1 MPRQPKAPVNM
12 LTAPLWPNLFRYVTP
27 LLITGLLQ
35 LFYNAADIAVV
46 GRFSGPEGA
55 RAMVAVGSTSS
66 LIHLIV
72 NIFMGL
78 SAGVNVVAA
87 RALGAKDYKTVSQ
100 TVHTAVAAGV
110 IFGLALTLVGLF
122 FSHTFLLWMGTPN
135 DVRPAAALYMQIYF
149 AGVPFSLVYNF
160 AAALL
165 RAAGDT
171 KKPLYFL
178 TLSGAANVALNLFFV
193 VVCRWSVAGVA
204 LATSLSQGLAMAL
217 VLRSLKNASQG
228 LSLNLKRIR
237 LHKGPFLEILKI
249 GLPAGAQ
256 SALFSLANVV
266 IQSAINSF
274 QSIVMAGNA
283 AAVNLESF
291 VYTATNAVYQANL
304 TFTSQNMG
312 ARNVKRVKAVY
323 WHCMALTTLISALL
337 GMVLCF
343 GGKPLLSLYNTDPQV
358 IQAGMIRL
366 TSIAFAYCACGWMDI
381 TVGQLRGI
389 GYSLV
394 PMLLTLVGS
403 CGLRILWV
411 YTVFAANPT
420 LTVLYGCFPASWI
433 VTFVCQIIYYYL
445 MRDKKL
451 RPLEA

>member
-1 MPRQPKAPVNM
+1 M
-12 LTAPLWPNLFRYVTP
+12 LSAPLWPSLIKYIVP
-27 LLITGLLQ
+27 LLLTGLLQ

-55 RAMVAVGSTSS
+55 QAMAAVGSTSS

-72 NIFMGL
+72 NVFLGL
-78 SAGVNVVAA
+78 SAGTNVVAA
-87 RALGAKDYKTVSQ
+87 RALGAKDKKTVSE
-100 TVHTAVAAGV
+100 TAHTAIAAGF
-110 IFGLALTLVGLF
+110 IFGLGMTLVGLF
-122 FSHTFLLWMGTPN
+122 FSDTFLSWMGTPN

-178 TLSGAANVALNLFFV
+178 TLSGAANVVLNLLFV
-193 VVCRWSVAGVA
+193 IVCKWSVAGVA

-217 VLRSLKNASQG
+217 VLRSLKNAPDG
-228 LSLNLKRIR
+228 LALNLRRIR
-237 LHKGPFLEILKI
+237 LYKGPFREILKI

-304 TFTSQNMG
+304 TFTSQNVG

-323 WHCMALTTLISALL
+323 WHCMALTTLISAIL
-337 GMVLCF
+337 GGVLTF
-343 GGKPLLSLYNTDPQV
+343 GGEFLLSLYNADPAV
-358 IQAGMIRL
+358 IEAGMIRL
-366 TSIAFAYCACGWMDI
+366 CAIAFAYCACGWMDV

-389 GYSLV
+389 GYSFV
-394 PMLLTLVGS
+394 PMVLTLLGS

-411 YTVFAANPT
+411 YTVFAATPT
-420 LTVLYGCFPASWI
+420 LQVLYGCFPVSWV
-433 VTFVCQIIYYYL
+433 VTFICQIVYYYL
-445 MRDKKL
+445 MREKKL
-451 RPLEA
+451 RLLEA